1 MAIISISRGS
11 YSRGAEV
18 ADKVA
23 SRLGY
28 TCLAREV
35 VLEASEEFNI
45 PELKL
50 THAIEDPPSVFARLT
65 RGRARYVAYIRAA
78 LLKHFCNDNVVYHG
92 LAGHF
97 FVRGI
102 RHVLKVRILAN
113 LEDRVAVVA
122 SRDGVSEKDALRLLE
137 KSDKA
142 RRQWGL
148 HLYGIDPEDP
158 SLYDAVI
165 HVGKIGTDS
174 AADMICNMVTQEPFR
189 TTADSQAAM
198 EDLALAASV
207 EVMILDMDIDQPNME
222 VTAHRG
228 EVLVRLKA
236 TPHFRGGTSAEFGAH
251 YVDDVRRRLHARA
264 LGLPTMTGLEVELV
278 ED

>member
-11 YSRGAEV
+11 YSRGTDV
-18 ADKVA
+18 ANKVA
-23 SRLGY
+23 GRLGY

-35 VLEASEEFNI
+35 VLGASEEFNV
-45 PELKL
+45 PEIKL
-50 THAIEDPPSVFARLT
+50 THAIEDPPSIFARLT
-65 RGRARYVAYIRAA
+65 RGRARYIAYIRAA
-78 LLKHFCNDNVVYHG
+78 LLRHFCADNVVYHG

-102 RHVLKVRILAN
+102 RHVLKVRILADF
-113 LEDRVAVVA
+113 EERVAIVA
-122 SRDGVSEKDALRLLE
+122 ERDGISEKDARRLLE

-148 HLYGIDPEDP
+148 QLYGIDPEDP

-189 TTADSQAAM
+189 TTPESQAAM
-198 EDLALAASV
+198 EDLTLAASV
-207 EVMILDMDIDQPNME
+207 EVTILDMDLDQPNVE
-222 VTAHRG
+222 VTAHGG

-236 TPHFRGGTSAEFGAH
+236 APRVRAGTSADFGAH
-251 YVDDVRRRLHARA
+251 YTEDLRRRLHERT
-264 LGLPTMTGLEVELV
+264 LGLPGITGIEVELL